1 MDLTMIFEHSS
12 DVSPGAAPCPFCGSQ
27 SLELVSA
34 PAGPRNRILYIAC
47 QSCAAHGPI
56 VNDTR
61 DGEGPRVPAAEQ
73 AWNSRCR
80 SDDAPQDQMRSR
92 GVR

>member
-1 MDLTMIFEHSS
+1 MIFEHSP

-34 PAGPRNRILYIAC
+34 PAGPRNKMLYIAC

-56 VNDTR
+56 VNDNR
-61 DGEGPRVPAAEQ
+61 DGEGPRVPAAEK
-73 AWNSRCR
+73 AWNSR
-80 SDDAPQDQMRSR
+80 SGADGSAQDRIR
-92 GVR
+92 AGGAR